1 MTDTKPSLF
10 DEMLKNKEYS
20 DLFDSL
26 PADEKPILMQ
36 SVRKFVEQFEK
47 ALGNITEKIDKRT

>member
-1 MTDTKPSLF
+1 MTDIKPSLF

-20 DLFDSL
+20 DLFDAL

-47 ALGNITEKIDKRT
+47 TLEDISEKIDKRT